1 MELFKSQITKLKS
14 QIVCYL
20 SFGAWDL
27 LDSRTLFDSNPQFEF
42 FNTYGGHDTSY
53 AGLDQAGPLEPD
65 RYRYKTKRAPPQLKG
80 VPFFLIGYYSLGG
93 SDIYRGR
100 TFGTLLNVKGNVV
113 AVIKRFETGC
123 IDSTVMDKYIRAIF
137 LLDEAVAFA
146 AIKPFYNSINH
157 CSFLLSINSHS
168 FKLPECHFDKWNLP
182 LERNRPAN

>member
-1 MELFKSQITKLKS
+1 M
-14 QIVCYL
+14 
-20 SFGAWDL
+20 DL
-27 LDSRTLFDSNPQFEF
+27 
-42 FNTYGGHDTSY
+42 GH
-53 AGLDQAGPLEPD
+53 
-65 RYRYKTKRAPPQLKG
+65 
-80 VPFFLIGYYSLGG
+80 
-93 SDIYRGR
+93 SDIYRSR

-146 AIKPFYNSINH
+146 AI
-157 CSFLLSINSHS
+157 LLSNNSHS